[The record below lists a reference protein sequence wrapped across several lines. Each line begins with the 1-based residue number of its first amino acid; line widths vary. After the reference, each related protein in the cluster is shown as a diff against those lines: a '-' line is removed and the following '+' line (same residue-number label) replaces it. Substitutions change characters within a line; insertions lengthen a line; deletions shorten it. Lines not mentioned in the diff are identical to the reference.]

1 MGQLDNLIKEINRQ
15 AKDNI
20 AFKGLPH
27 VRMKK
32 IPFSSPRANYMLYGG
47 IPRGRII
54 EFSGDEGSGKT
65 TSALDLVGQ
74 AQRMFRR
81 EYDTELNDLQSRDK
95 LNKEQSTRL
104 VQLESVGSKRIVYVD
119 CENTLDTEW
128 AEKLRVDVDN
138 LILLKPQAQSAEEI
152 FQMVDEM
159 VETGEVGMVV
169 IDSLG
174 VMVSQQA
181 LEKSIEDKT
190 YGGISTALTKFTN
203 VITPKLSK
211 YDCTIICINQMREDL
226 SASYVSYRTPGG
238 KSFKHGCSVRI
249 MFRKGDY
256 INEEGREVR
265 RGVDNP
271 AGNFVD
277 MKILKTKSCK
287 PDRLNG
293 FYTLRYETGVDIIA
307 DLVEVAIK
315 YNLMTQNGSWYQLV
329 DGETGEII
337 EDENGEP
344 LKVQGKAGLINL
356 FKENETLLEE
366 LKGLIAK
373 KVSD

>member
-1 MGQLDNLIKEINRQ
+1 MGQLDSLIKEFNRRS
-15 AKDNI
+15 KDEI

-27 VRMKK
+27 LKVKK

-47 IPRGRII
+47 IPRNRII

-74 AQRMFRR
+74 AQRIFFE
-81 EYDTELNDLQSRDK
+81 EYHNELKDLQARDK
-95 LNKEQSTRL
+95 LNKEQQTRL
-104 VQLESVGSKRIVYVD
+104 IQLESGEPKRIVYVD

-128 AEKLRVDVDN
+128 AEKLKVDVDD

-152 FQMVDEM
+152 FQMVDDM
-159 VETGEVGMVV
+159 IETGEVGLVV

-181 LEKSIEDKT
+181 IEKSMEDKT

-211 YDCTIICINQMREDL
+211 YDCTLICINQMREDL
-226 SASYVSYRTPGG
+226 SNAYVSYRTPGG

-256 INEEGREVR
+256 INEEGKEVR

-271 AGNFVD
+271 AGNYVD

-293 FYTLRYETGVDIIA
+293 FYTLRYESGVDEIA
-307 DLVEVAIK
+307 DLVEVAGK
-315 YNLMTQNGSWYQLV
+315 YNLMLQSGSWYNLV
-329 DGETGEII
+329 DGETGELI
-337 EDENGEP
+337 ENEDGDP
-344 LKVQGKAGLINL
+344 IKVQGRAGLINL
-356 FKENETLLEE
+356 FKENEVLLED
-366 LKGLIAK
+366 LRKWVAK
-373 KVSD
+373 KSCE

>member
-1 MGQLDNLIKEINRQ
+1 MGQLDSLIKEFNRRS
-15 AKDNI
+15 KDEI

-27 VRMKK
+27 LRVKK

-47 IPRGRII
+47 IPRNRII

-74 AQRMFRR
+74 AQRIFLD
-81 EYDTELNDLQSRDK
+81 EYHTELQDLQSRDK
-95 LNKEQSTRL
+95 LNKEQQTKL
-104 VQLESVGSKRIVYVD
+104 AQLESGEPKRIVYVD

-128 AEKLRVDVDN
+128 AEKLNVDVDD
-138 LILLKPQAQSAEEI
+138 LVLLKPQAQSAEEI
-152 FQMVDEM
+152 FQMVDDM
-159 VETGEVGMVV
+159 IETGEVGLVV

-181 LEKSIEDKT
+181 IEKSIEDKT

-203 VITPKLSK
+203 VITPKLNK
-211 YDCTIICINQMREDL
+211 YDCTLICINQMREDL
-226 SASYVSYRTPGG
+226 SSSYVSYRTPGG

-256 INEEGREVR
+256 INEDGKEVR

-271 AGNFVD
+271 AGNYVD

-293 FYTLRYETGVDIIA
+293 FYTLRYDSGVDAIA
-307 DLVEVAIK
+307 DLVEVALK
-315 YNLMTQNGSWYQLV
+315 YDLMVQSGSWYNLV

-344 LKVQGKAGLINL
+344 IKIQGRAGLINF
-356 FKENETLLEE
+356 FKENEDLLKDLRRWVAER
-366 LKGLIAK
+366 
-373 KVSD
+373 SNQ